1 MTATQQRA
9 GIFALLALVMA
20 ATRINHFGIL
30 PDATWAVF
38 FLAGFYLRGQA
49 RWAFPLLMAE
59 AVLVDFVVITNQG
72 MNFFDAYCVSA
83 AYWCL
88 IAAYGAMWFGGSLVR
103 RYYRGLS
110 PATLG
115 IAALSLVV
123 SVCVCQLISE
133 GSFYWI
139 SSSFSSPR
147 SLEGWWKNYSD
158 WLLPYMQTA
167 GTYVAVGAAL
177 HVLGTLFV
185 RNAAAIAAQRATY

>member
-38 FLAGFYLRGQA
+38 FIAGFYLRGQA

-88 IAAYGAMWFGGSLVR
+88 VAAYGAMWLGGSQLR
-103 RYYRGLS
+103 RFYQGLS
-110 PATLG
+110 LASLG
-115 IAALSLVV
+115 IAALSLIV
-123 SVCVCQLISE
+123 SVCVCHLVAQ

-139 SSSFSSPR
+139 SDSFSSAR
-147 SLEGWWKNYSD
+147 TFDGWWKNYSD
-158 WLLPYMQTA
+158 WLLPYMKTA
-167 GTYVAVGAAL
+167 AIYVSIGAAL

-185 RNAAAIAAQRATY
+185 RNAAAIAAQRATH